1 MTSFLTILGDR
12 FMMTVSLVK
21 AKASLSELLDKVES
35 GEDVVITRHGR
46 PVAQLSSIPKP
57 KEPVPPLA
65 AFRARM
71 PRLRKLTTAA
81 LREMRDEAR

>member
-1 MTSFLTILGDR
+1 
-12 FMMTVSLVK
+12 MMTVNLVK
-21 AKASLSELLDKVES
+21 AKASLSELLNKVES

-46 PVAQLSSIPKP
+46 PVAQLTGVRRPKQ
-57 KEPVPPLA
+57 PVPSLA

-71 PRLRKLTTAA
+71 PRLRKPTTAV